1 MKKAEFVE
9 KVRSKYPEYKDVDDT
24 ELFIRFA
31 KHYPSYIANDNELKK
46 DFLRIA
52 NEKETYGANAIN
64 LGPEK
69 SYNLIT
75 AIPEYR
81 PPRSEYEQFKQHNP
95 DVDWAEVGKAAVSH
109 IGGLVARGFSWDE
122 DANMAY
128 TAAEGAAQGTR
139 ALYGIF
145 GESVDPNSIFFK
157 GKQVLGDL
165 FNESPDQSGY
175 EQWLN
180 ARDFA
185 QTSMKLEMGEEQ
197 ILPEEYKVNRKAAAA
212 LGIVADPSLFVSF
225 GAGAATKLAGRA
237 AASGLSASGKGL
249 STLGKSVSKP
259 IETVTAKI
267 SEGIAKTVPDVPEGA
282 VKSGVLAA
290 TGTGAVVTPI
300 GQTAGTV
307 YAGAKGTQVAGD
319 IIEGI
324 GQQIGKQPSRTGV
337 FAGLSGDLNRSK
349 ITRGIARTAT
359 VLGGDT
365 VLSTAGTAI
374 RGAGQGAFVGG
385 ALGYGSAREQGAA
398 GGVAGGAAFGVAG
411 GFAGKAFRGITGAGR
426 KAAIRNEFQSFLGNI
441 KDESVRDNIVRM
453 VEGKNK
459 KQALENAALI
469 MDMNDFIIGNSKK
482 DVEIKYLS
490 EAQFLE
496 ETGGQLARGV
506 QYIKG
511 DKPVIAI
518 NTERVNSAFT
528 MAHEAFHA
536 IKRLDGM
543 DTYFQRLKNEI
554 YGVRAGDKV
563 IREGILS
570 PEELN
575 RLSNSYRSKL
585 GDEAKA
591 DFDKD
596 VVNNTIEELSADW
609 FAAMMTGS
617 KPDSLLSGKG
627 FDTVSRRALDRLLL
641 ADAESALG
649 KMNNALNRM
658 TGGRFN
664 KFSEPVGSMVFKD
677 KDGNDLTHGSPLI
690 HAIMRDMVRAKKR
703 VQDMHH
709 MDNKLPKNVIRTRNL
724 SDTEMTRL
732 KETFKDSPMSELFTT
747 DKKGRTVMVKPKIS
761 AQLEAETA
769 SKIADAIDSVVD
781 DGESTH
787 VRKTLDES
795 GNEVYSGLRFSDAQ
809 LEAIYK
815 SDIHPSIK
823 EYLGSLHEALGNGK
837 QWDIEYFAALRGG
850 SYASIKM
857 SRRRMVP
864 YNIKVSREGNFF
876 ARALDISALD
886 RKFDQWRQSRRD
898 WLDNWDS
905 PDDFYTDVQLY
916 LTNLA
921 QPTPEPSAKI
931 FGETKRNI
939 LNEFLGARGRKGVNP
954 LALEKMAEKEFLIR
968 SFRLDRIA
976 SLNLDNAHET
986 FPFSEVSYQL
996 NKANYMPL
1004 VDPAKLSNVPSVK
1017 PSDML
1022 NIPDLKGV
1030 FPIQADLTAT
1040 GKYKGIDSSQ
1050 LTKSNEVLLM
1060 GGPEYPRLMSSAGKN
1075 LLWAFKA
1082 DAKITKAYNRAK
1094 ETGGYAVIV
1103 AMDQF
1108 SHSTN
1113 PSYVEAALQ
1122 TIDAYAAS
1130 GKIDSEGIRLANDD
1144 VKDVYIRH
1152 KTNEWSNSP
1161 AGKKANEEQK
1171 EAKTLQIKETARDIP
1186 SMSEKRFHDWQFKQ
1200 SFDFRG
1206 ELIKKLGSAEYE
1218 KHGFPAQ
1225 KRIADAL
1232 RSPLHHG
1239 VGWGDALY
1247 LIKLDMDSGIIKL
1260 GEDGYPSHPSY
1271 DKGIKGE
1278 VVGRFSKPISVEAL
1292 FDPYLKNLKK
1302 QKGSLK
1308 GFKRSFE
1315 LSQPVVKVNQKTLS
1329 RIGKVDAYTTIKNQ
1343 RQANLAVDA
1352 INGNWKVSGVKKSEG
1367 GISVA
1372 DFARAIKQNNA
1383 SPSLPKYS
1391 TEQLNKMIKN
1401 DEIKLYQ
1408 LGDGQIYFAIK
1419 NRTDGG
1425 KELVSVMNNEVAA
1438 KGVAGPAILIKA
1450 IQEGVTH
1457 LDAFA
1462 VPSKKHPKGFL
1473 YDLYSL
1479 FGFKETERFS
1489 FDEKMY
1495 LQENRQRYELDD
1507 LKHSWR
1513 QIDKW
1518 DETMG
1523 NPDVTF
1529 MELNLDANNRQTYG
1543 RDFINPSEGT
1553 ISRIESAS
1561 EAGKGEVPQRNRKRS
1576 ADRGAGSRDSGQDSR
1591 DAGVVRGSDVGRSDI
1606 GTGFNR
1612 LIDEIVNLSDA
1623 DLKNLGV
1630 DTKKAKQARA
1640 RIGKPDGPLFMPEV
1654 DGKPLGPSSEQMLQ
1668 SLLDGNISR
1677 DQFDAAIEVLRPVDK
1692 VEVPTEEKIQLNQDN
1707 MRKLSMTMKESQL
1720 ALIGGAEK
1728 LPEGTPVGL
1737 RIDIP
1742 TFNKSVELM
1751 RQGVLSEPVYA
1762 VTIHEGA
1769 DNKSK
1774 LGTRIGYDIFS
1785 RVKRFSKDKPVRF
1798 HTINQT
1804 RSEQI
1809 GTGEKAKTTLATAE
1823 GLLVKSRELPKD
1835 LSSWAQVGMNPKR
1848 HTYFYD
1854 RETGQAVKGGDE
1866 TINFG
1871 NTVFVKNPIYYSKAE
1886 TLSLFTYMPEAL
1898 GKSEITKTDDGYKAI
1913 KRDGKTRVYSPRG
1926 KLIGV
1931 ASSEKVADSIYRRH
1945 NARTVSVR

>member
-1 MKKAEFVE
+1 MKKGEFVE
-9 KVRSKYPEYKDVDDT
+9 KVRSKYPEYNDVDDT

-81 PPRSEYEQFKQHNP
+81 PPRSEYEQFKQHDP
-95 DVDWAEVGKAAVSH
+95 DVDWLEVGSAAVSH
-109 IGGLVARGFSWDE
+109 IGDIVARGFSWDE
-122 DANMAY
+122 DSNMAY
-128 TAAEGAAQGTR
+128 TVAEGAAQGTR

-145 GESVDPNSIFFK
+145 GESTDPNSIFFK
-157 GKQVLGDL
+157 GTQMLGQL
-165 FNESPDQSGY
+165 FSANHDPY
-175 EQWLN
+175 KQWLE

-212 LGIVADPSLFVSF
+212 LGIVTDPSLFVSF
-225 GAGAATKLAGRA
+225 GAGTAAKVAGRA
-237 AASGLSASGKGL
+237 AATGLSATGKTM
-249 STLGKSVSKP
+249 SKVGKTASRAIEYP
-259 IETVTAKI
+259 IEKA
-267 SEGIAKTVPDVPEGA
+267 SEAIAKTFPDVPQGVAQLGVGA
-282 VKSGVLAA
+282 TGVGAA
-290 TGTGAVVTPI
+290 TVSPIAGA
-300 GQTAGTV
+300 AGTA
-307 YAGAKGTQVAGD
+307 YAASKGTQVAGD

-324 GQQIGKQPSRTGV
+324 GQQIGRQPSRTGV
-337 FAGLSGDLNRSK
+337 FAGLSGDLNRSRL
-349 ITRGIARTAT
+349 TRGIARTAT

-426 KAAIRNEFQSFLGNI
+426 KAAIRNEFQSFLGSI

-554 YGVRAGDKV
+554 YGVRAGDEV

-1004 VDPAKLSNVPSVK
+1004 GDGEALADVPVIT
-1017 PSDML
+1017 PRDLL
-1022 NIPDLKGV
+1022 NIPDLKGL
-1030 FPIQADLTAT
+1030 FPIQADLTDANT
-1040 GKYKGIDSSQ
+1040 TYKGIDSSR
-1050 LTKSNEVLLM
+1050 LNKSDEVLLM
-1060 GGPEYPRLMSSAGKN
+1060 GGPEFPRLGSSVRSR

-1082 DAKITKAYNRAK
+1082 KNKVTIAMNQAAK
-1094 ETGGYAVIV
+1094 TGGYAVIT
-1103 AMDQF
+1103 AMGQD
-1108 SHSTN
+1108 SHRTN
-1113 PSYVEAALQ
+1113 PSYVEAAMQ
-1122 TIDAYAAS
+1122 TVDAYVAS
-1130 GKIDSEGIRLANDD
+1130 GKIDKEGVRLADNDI
-1144 VKDVYIRH
+1144 KDVYKRV
-1152 KTNEWSNSP
+1152 KFNEWKNSST
-1161 AGKKANEEQK
+1161 GKKATKKEQSEKLLSIEK
-1171 EAKTLQIKETARDIP
+1171 EAGKIP
-1186 SMSEKRFHDWQFKQ
+1186 SINNKKFHNWQFNQ
-1200 SFDFRG
+1200 SFGFRG
-1206 ELIKKLGSAEYE
+1206 ALIEKLASAEYE
-1218 KHGFPAQ
+1218 SHGFPAQ
-1225 KRIADAL
+1225 SKISDAL

-1239 VGWGDALY
+1239 VNWGDALY
-1247 LIKLDMDSGIIKL
+1247 LVKLDMDSGVIRL

-1271 DKGIKGE
+1271 TMGMKGE
-1278 VVGRFSKPISVEAL
+1278 VVGRFSKPIGLEPL
-1292 FDPYLKNLKK
+1292 YGDWLKALKK
-1302 QKGSLK
+1302 EKGTLQNY
-1308 GFKRSFE
+1308 KRSFE
-1315 LSQPVVKVNQKTLS
+1315 MRQPFVKVNKSTIDK
-1329 RIGKVDAYTTIKNQ
+1329 IGKADSYDHIRNM
-1343 RQANLAVDA
+1343 RQAELALSA
-1352 INGNWKVSGVKKSEG
+1352 INGEWKVSGLAKEKG
-1367 GISVA
+1367 GIGVA
-1372 DFARAIKQNNA
+1372 DFARAIRQSSKSAELTNY
-1383 SPSLPKYS
+1383 SLKELRGMVS
-1391 TEQLNKMIKN
+1391 KG
-1401 DEIKLYQ
+1401 EIKLYQ
-1408 LGDGQIYFAIK
+1408 LGDGQIFFALK
-1419 NRTDGG
+1419 NRPDGG

-1438 KGVAGPAILIKA
+1438 KGVAGPAIIIKA
-1450 IQEGVTH
+1450 IQEGATH

-1495 LQENRQRYELDD
+1495 LQENRRKSDLDD
-1507 LKHSWR
+1507 LKHGWR

-1529 MELNLDANNRQTYG
+1529 MELNLDANNRRTYG

-1553 ISRIESAS
+1553 ISRIESAT
-1561 EAGKGEVPQRNRKRS
+1561 EAGKGEVPQRNRERS

-1612 LIDEIVNLSDA
+1612 LIDEIVNLSAA
-1623 DLKNLGV
+1623 DIKNLGV
-1630 DTKKAKQARA
+1630 DPAKVKKAKARLSK
-1640 RIGKPDGPLFMPEV
+1640 GDGPLFMPE
-1654 DGKPLGPSSEQMLQ
+1654 GE
-1668 SLLDGNISR
+1668 
-1677 DQFDAAIEVLRPVDK
+1677 
-1692 VEVPTEEKIQLNQDN
+1692 T
-1707 MRKLSMTMKESQL
+1707 
-1720 ALIGGAEK
+1720 
-1728 LPEGTPVGL
+1728 
-1737 RIDIP
+1737 
-1742 TFNKSVELM
+1742 
-1751 RQGVLSEPVYA
+1751 
-1762 VTIHEGA
+1762 
-1769 DNKSK
+1769 K
-1774 LGTRIGYDIFS
+1774 LGNSVIS
-1785 RVKRFSKDKPVRF
+1785 DK
-1798 HTINQT
+1798 
-1804 RSEQI
+1804 
-1809 GTGEKAKTTLATAE
+1809 G
-1823 GLLVKSRELPKD
+1823 
-1835 LSSWAQVGMNPKR
+1835 
-1848 HTYFYD
+1848 
-1854 RETGQAVKGGDE
+1854 
-1866 TINFG
+1866 
-1871 NTVFVKNPIYYSKAE
+1871 
-1886 TLSLFTYMPEAL
+1886 
-1898 GKSEITKTDDGYKAI
+1898 DGYRTI